1 MIKAIDQSTIY
12 VQKSEAGVVFCDRNQ
27 SRVVTQK
34 YFEKKEN
41 LFRLLFAEVEWVCK
55 VKMIFL

>member
-1 MIKAIDQSTIY
+1 MIKAIEQSTIY
-12 VQKSEAGVVFCDRNQ
+12 VQKTEAGVVFCDRNQ

-41 LFRLLFAEVEWVCK
+41 LFRLLFAEVE
-55 VKMIFL
+55 